1 MDLFSSIGMQ
11 EILVIL
17 LVAMLVIGPN
27 KIAEFGKT
35 LGNVSRN
42 LKKASTDF
50 TTSITREIDEE
61 EKSKKTEGAQTGK
74 PEAKKS

>member
-1 MDLFSSIGMQ
+1 VDIFSSIGTQ
-11 EILVIL
+11 EILMIL

-27 KIAEFGKT
+27 KIASFGKT

-50 TTSITREIDEE
+50 TTSINREIEEE
-61 EKSKKTEGAQTGK
+61 EKSKKISTPQTAPPEKK
-74 PEAKKS
+74 P